1 MSFSRTF
8 HIESVFLTESM
19 ENASNKTIWIVLP
32 ILLFL
37 LFSCMKDAAFYV
49 SRGNDYANK
58 GQYEEAISAYNK
70 ALEINPRYA
79 LAYHNRGSVYA
90 KKNQY
95 NEAISDFT
103 KALEI
108 NPKFAAAYYY
118 RGITY
123 FNKGQYEEAISDFT
137 KALEINPRDA
147 LTYYNRGIAYD
158 DKGQYDEA
166 ISDYT
171 KALEI
176 DPKDGWAYYN
186 RGIVYG
192 KKGQY
197 DQAIS
202 DYYKALEINPI
213 CVEAYNNLA
222 WVLATARESKYRNGK
237 KAVEL
242 ALKACE
248 LSDWKNQYCLG
259 TLAAAYARIGDFDK
273 AVEWQKKALES
284 YVGLEDEKT
293 KTKLRTEG
301 WQRLNLYLEHKP
313 YAD

>member
-1 MSFSRTF
+1 MK
-8 HIESVFLTESM
+8 
-19 ENASNKTIWIVLP
+19 NASNKTLWIILP
-32 ILLFL
+32 IALFF
-37 LFSCMKDAAFYV
+37 LFSCTKDAAFYV
-49 SRGNDYANK
+49 SRGNDYVKK
-58 GQYEEAISAYNK
+58 GRYDEAISDYTK
-70 ALEINPRYA
+70 ALEINPRDA
-79 LAYHNRGSVYA
+79 SAYVGRGVAYFD
-90 KKNQY
+90 KGQY
-95 NEAISDFT
+95 DDAISDFT

-108 NPKFAAAYYY
+108 NPKFAEAYHR
-118 RGITY
+118 RGIAY
-123 FNKGQYEEAISDFT
+123 GKKGQYDGAISDFT

-147 LTYYNRGIAYD
+147 LAYYNRGIAYD
-158 DKGQYDEA
+158 DKGQYEEA

-176 DPKDGWAYYN
+176 DPKDAWTYYN
-186 RGIVYG
+186 RGIIYW

-202 DYYKALEINPI
+202 DYNKALEINPK

-259 TLAAAYARIGDFDK
+259 TLAAAYARTGDFDK
-273 AVEWQKKALES
+273 AVRWQKEALES
-284 YVGLEDEKT
+284 YEKGLEDEKT

-301 WQRLNLYLEHKP
+301 RQRLNLYLQHKP
-313 YAD
+313 CAD